1 MPFGTENN
9 GAPAGMPP
17 KSRRLAGDG
26 AGRTK
31 AIRGTSML
39 RNMNSRK
46 ILQLLRLHQPC
57 SSSDL
62 ARFSGLSVPT
72 VVSGLARM
80 EQIGLVKRVGK
91 GWSSGG
97 RPPDMLA
104 FNESYGYVA
113 GIEIGEGI
121 IRAGIADLSGRM

>member
-1 MPFGTENN
+1 MSRDSENN
-9 GAPAGMPP
+9 GGPVGLKARPE
-17 KSRRLAGDG
+17 RLAGDG
-26 AGRTK
+26 TSRK
-31 AIRGTSML
+31 KINRGTSML

-72 VVSGLARM
+72 VVSGVTQM

-97 RPPDMLA
+97 RPP
-104 FNESYGYVA
+104 
-113 GIEIGEGI
+113 
-121 IRAGIADLSGRM
+121 

>member
-1 MPFGTENN
+1 MSLGPQYDGELAGT
-9 GAPAGMPP
+9 PA
-17 KSRRLAGDG
+17 KSRRQAGN
-26 AGRTK
+26 
-31 AIRGTSML
+31 GTA
-39 RNMNSRK
+39 RVNSRR

-72 VVSGLARM
+72 VVSGMARM

-104 FNESYGYVA
+104 FNEAYGYVA
-113 GIEIGEGI
+113 
-121 IRAGIADLSGRM
+121 